1 MKVTTPELYQANGVP
16 KPNGLLDDRMG
27 TLDMRITCRTC
38 CAVKW
43 EECPGH
49 FGHLDL
55 ATPMFHI
62 GFKDTVLKVLK
73 CVCFHCS
80 AILCKSDDARYK
92 EATRINKP
100 SERLHRLANIC
111 GSQRRCHPAEDPD
124 IDYSGSKP
132 MTGCGNT
139 QPKRISWDGTI
150 EGGQMIVEFEATD
163 GQAAEKR
170 KLKASEVYEICK
182 RLTDEQCKIL
192 GESREATCCVWY
204 N

>member
-1 MKVTTPELYQANGVP
+1 
-16 KPNGLLDDRMG
+16 
-27 TLDMRITCRTC
+27 
-38 CAVKW
+38 
-43 EECPGH
+43 
-49 FGHLDL
+49 
-55 ATPMFHI
+55 
-62 GFKDTVLKVLK
+62 
-73 CVCFHCS
+73 
-80 AILCKSDDARYK
+80 
-92 EATRINKP
+92 
-100 SERLHRLANIC
+100 
-111 GSQRRCHPAEDPD
+111 
-124 IDYSGSKP
+124 